1 MCAVSIQDTKKVGGD
16 MYTQMSCFCPQKSFH
31 QGWYKKYLTG
41 CLEAPWCG
49 ASGQASVHSNLY
61 LWIKEEEFLAVYTTQ
76 PPLPILVLTAFIME
90 KVLEK
95 TGTLSSKDKGTYHVH
110 DRIKCYHP
118 FSLGWFHQSCYEIF
132 SMTSKIISLTKMY

>member
-1 MCAVSIQDTKKVGGD
+1 MVKSALIFWFDLLVEARAEILEKFRCFFVQTMAPKRHFEINWPLTGVSAQNQETWHCAICCCTHMCAVSIQDTKKVGGD

-76 PPLPILVLTAFIME
+76 
-90 KVLEK
+90 
-95 TGTLSSKDKGTYHVH
+95 
-110 DRIKCYHP
+110 
-118 FSLGWFHQSCYEIF
+118 
-132 SMTSKIISLTKMY
+132 